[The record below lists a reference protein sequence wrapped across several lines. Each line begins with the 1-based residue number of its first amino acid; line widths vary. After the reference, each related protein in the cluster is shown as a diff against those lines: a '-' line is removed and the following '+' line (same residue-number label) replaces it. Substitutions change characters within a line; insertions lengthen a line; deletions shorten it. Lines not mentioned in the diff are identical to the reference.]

1 MRDAKSLSVL
11 IPYYNEEK
19 NLSALVDRIC
29 ETDRHNKFLYI
40 FIDDGSTDNS
50 RECLSSALKNTPLT
64 YQLKNLEENQGKS
77 SAIRSSLELVD
88 TSHFVILDAD
98 LELDPWAI
106 HLMWKIIEDGTASAV
121 FGFRRFLSH
130 SSFTYRYTLG
140 NKFISNWFGI
150 FFNVVHTDVM
160 CGLKMLPTDLLK
172 KEGLRLKKFAIEI
185 EIPMILWKHNIRVH
199 EIEVD
204 YRPRGWQDGKVIG
217 FSDAINILLLI
228 AIKRI
233 SFSKKSL
240 PGSSHAKEMS

>member
-1 MRDAKSLSVL
+1 MRSSRSLSVL
-11 IPYYNEEK
+11 IPYYNEERS
-19 NLSALVDRIC
+19 LAALIERIC
-29 ETDRHNKFLYI
+29 DTDRHNKFLYI

-50 RECLSSALKNTPLT
+50 RECLISALKNTRLKFR
-64 YQLKNLEENQGKS
+64 LKNLEENQGKS
-77 SAIRSSLELVD
+77 SAIESSLELVE

-98 LELDPWAI
+98 LELDPGAI

-217 FSDAINILLLI
+217 FSDAINILLSI

-233 SFSKKSL
+233 SYRKKRVRGPSRVEEV
-240 PGSSHAKEMS
+240 S